1 MYRVNVARIENSD
14 RLRGAVRNLWVIFA
28 KLWNSGRCANDKMG
42 ECVSLLGLFLVFIYM
57 GMWLLG
63 SLFGWDPALVVK
75 IEFGLK

>member
-1 MYRVNVARIENSD
+1 M
-14 RLRGAVRNLWVIFA
+14 IFA